1 MRRVLDAT
9 AAATTA
15 ATTEGDAHT
24 VLVPGRPPHSQAQA
38 PGTGSAGAA
47 PERAAGFVFALV
59 SALGFSAL
67 GILARVVYSEGLE
80 PFQALAWR
88 FLIAGSALW
97 AWVLATGRARGLGG
111 RRLGKLVLLGFGFA
125 LQAGLFF
132 FAVDAVGPAAAS
144 LLLYL
149 YPGFVLV
156 IAAFAFR
163 RKPTLA
169 QLASFALS
177 IAGCALAFLRP
188 GAWPAGGVA
197 LGLIVALTYAAYLVA
212 GEKAL
217 RGEDPIV
224 ATAVLMAVAAAT
236 FTGLSFASGGL
247 PLPSPKAALGLV
259 GIAFIATLLP
269 ITTLFASI
277 RRIGSSDASLVSTA
291 ELPATLALA
300 ALALGET
307 LDGRSLLGAALV
319 TAGVVLIHV
328 AERRTPPVA

>member
-1 MRRVLDAT
+1 MRPDLDA
-9 AAATTA
+9 AAAA
-15 ATTEGDAHT
+15 ETEGDART
-24 VLVPGRPPHSQAQA
+24 ALVPGRPPHSSTAE
-38 PGTGSAGAA
+38 PGKGSRGAA
-47 PERAAGFVFALV
+47 PERAAGFIFALV

-67 GILARVVYSEGLE
+67 GILARVVYAEGLE

-88 FLIAGSALW
+88 FLVAGTSLW
-97 AWVLATGRARGLGG
+97 VWVLITGRARGLGG

-132 FAVDAVGPAAAS
+132 FAVEAVGPAAAS

-163 RKPTLA
+163 RRPTLA
-169 QLASFALS
+169 QIASFALS
-177 IAGCALAFLRP
+177 LAGCALAFLRP

-197 LGLIVALTYAAYLVA
+197 LGLVVALTYAAYLAA

-236 FTGLSFASGGL
+236 FTTLSLASGGL

-259 GIAFIATLLP
+259 GIAFVATLLP

-277 RRIGSSDASLVSTA
+277 RRIGASDASLVSTA
-291 ELPATLALA
+291 ELPATLLLA

-307 LDGRSLLGAALV
+307 LDARALAGAALV

-328 AERRTPPVA
+328 AERRAPPEA

>member
-1 MRRVLDAT
+1 MSRAT
-9 AAATTA
+9 R
-15 ATTEGDAHT
+15 EGSVREGPAST
-24 VLVPGRPPHSQAQA
+24 SPAREGPARS
-38 PGTGSAGAA
+38 TGFA
-47 PERAAGFVFALV
+47 FALV
-59 SALGFSAL
+59 SALGFSTL
-67 GILARVVYSEGLE
+67 GILARVVYAEGLE

-88 FLIAGSALW
+88 FLVAGSALW
-97 AWVLATGRARGLGG
+97 IWVLATGRERGLRG
-111 RRLGKLVLLGFGFA
+111 RRLLRLVLLGFGFA

-163 RKPTLA
+163 RRPTFA

-177 IAGCALAFLRP
+177 LAGCALAFLRP
-188 GAWPAGGVA
+188 GVWPAGGVA
-197 LGLIVALTYAAYLVA
+197 LGLVVALTYAAYLVA

-236 FTGLSFASGGL
+236 FTALSLATGGL
-247 PLPSPKAALGLV
+247 PLPNPKAALGLV
-259 GIAFIATLLP
+259 GIAFVATLLP

-291 ELPATLALA
+291 ELPATLLLA
-300 ALALGET
+300 AFVLGET
-307 LDGRSLLGAALV
+307 LDARALFGAALV

-328 AERRTPPVA
+328 AERRAPPEP